1 MAHQITITVTL
12 PNAETSIYAGGEIR
26 TAMEA
31 VLQASQDAGK
41 LQSINTDTD
50 GLVTTTVV
58 TYDSE
63 DSANE
68 VSNHADYQAFREAS
82 DAHATENGITIA
94 MSTATV

>member
-12 PNAETSIYAGGEIR
+12 PNAETSLYAGGEIR

-41 LQSINTDTD
+41 LQTITTDTD
-50 GLVTTTVV
+50 GLVTTTVA

-63 DSANE
+63 ESANE
-68 VSNHADYQAFREAS
+68 VSQHADYQAYREAS
-82 DAHATENGITIA
+82 DAYATENGITVA
-94 MSTATV
+94 FAEATV

>member
-12 PNAETSIYAGGEIR
+12 PNAETSMYAGGEIR

-41 LQSINTDTD
+41 LQIINTDTD
-50 GLVTTTVV
+50 GLATTTVV

-63 DSANE
+63 ESANE
-68 VSNHADYQAFREAS
+68 VSQHADYLAYREAA
-82 DAHATENGITIA
+82 DAHATENGITIT